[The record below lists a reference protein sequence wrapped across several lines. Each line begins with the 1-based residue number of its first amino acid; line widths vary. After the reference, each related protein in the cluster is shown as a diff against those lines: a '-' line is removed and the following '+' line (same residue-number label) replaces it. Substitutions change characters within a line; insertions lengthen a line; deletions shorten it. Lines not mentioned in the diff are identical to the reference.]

1 MSSVAT
7 IESDIGRHE
16 REWERLVESSG
27 ASPFHELAWVKAW
40 WSAFGRGSLM
50 LVTVRREGEL
60 AAALPLRQT
69 RGRISS
75 PTNWHSP
82 VFGLIADA
90 EDSARELLDYVFGL
104 EHRSIDLSHLD
115 VDDGSLEQAVQAAQ
129 RAGRLVA
136 TRPLARSPWI
146 NLEGAWEDYE
156 QRLSR
161 NRRKSVRRSL
171 RRLEETGTVS
181 LHVEDGSSGL
191 NSLLEEA
198 FRLEASGWK
207 GRRGTAIS
215 SRPETRRFYTDV
227 ARWAAEK
234 GWLRLALLRLDG
246 TPIAFDLSLERGSVR
261 YSLKAGFDAEFA
273 RFGPG
278 AVLLHRAAAGSTLG
292 RHRALRAARPR
303 GPFKLDWADNTSERA
318 WLHASAPS
326 SAGRLEAAVIGA
338 RERIR
343 PLARRVRDR
352 SGRERAERLPP
363 ARRSAQRGDSLQ
375 AGRPGARAPSAA

>member
-1 MSSVAT
+1 M
-7 IESDIGRHE
+7 
-16 REWERLVESSG
+16 
-27 ASPFHELAWVKAW
+27 
-40 WSAFGRGSLM
+40 
-50 LVTVRREGEL
+50 
-60 AAALPLRQT
+60 
-69 RGRISS
+69 
-75 PTNWHSP
+75 
-82 VFGLIADA
+82 
-90 EDSARELLDYVFGL
+90 
-104 EHRSIDLSHLD
+104 
-115 VDDGSLEQAVQAAQ
+115 QAAQ

-146 NLEGAWEDYE
+146 SLEGPWEDYE

-191 NSLLEEA
+191 DSLLEEA

-215 SRPETRRFYTDV
+215 SRPETRRFYTDI

-246 TPIAFDLSLERGSVR
+246 TPMAFDLSLERGSVR

-278 AVLLHRAAAGSTLG
+278 AVLLHQLLREAHSAGIERFELLG
-292 RHRALRAARPR
+292 PEDE
-303 GPFKLDWADNTSERA
+303 FKLDWADNTSERA

-326 SAGRLEAAVIGA
+326 TAGRIEAAVIGA

-343 PLARRVRDR
+343 PLARRVRDWVK
-352 SGRERAERLPP
+352 S
-363 ARRSAQRGDSLQ
+363 
-375 AGRPGARAPSAA
+375 